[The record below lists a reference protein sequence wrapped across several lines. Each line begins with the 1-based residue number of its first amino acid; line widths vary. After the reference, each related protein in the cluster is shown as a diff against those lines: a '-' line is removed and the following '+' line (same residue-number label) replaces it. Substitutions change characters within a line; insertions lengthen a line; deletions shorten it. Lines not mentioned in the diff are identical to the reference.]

1 MAKETEAQ
9 KVETVETVEVET
21 VETTLDTTDD
31 NGQEKSYREI
41 IKSLIK
47 DGWKQKKNIKV
58 TNITDTTKEN
68 YTMLTFVVEPPVPA
82 FVLHPD
88 TDEYVEGVSKNI
100 YSSNFAISGVLKQTE
115 DLGWLSNLIVAKPK
129 LANFY
134 FNGGHIDVIYKKIA
148 EGEEFVNPFS
158 TNAEPQEFEHDT
170 YVYYITNVTLG
181 KNGEETVRENR
192 KAVAAMAMEDF
203 LG

>member
-1 MAKETEAQ
+1 MAKENEAQ
-9 KVETVETVEVET
+9 VVETVEVET
-21 VETTLDTTDD
+21 VEQTLDTNDE

-58 TNITDTTKEN
+58 TNITDTTKDN
-68 YTMLTFVVEPPVPA
+68 YTMLTFVVEPPVDA
-82 FVLHPD
+82 FVLNED
-88 TDEYVEGVSKNI
+88 GDYVEGKSKNI
-100 YSSNFAISGVLKQTE
+100 YSSNYAISGVLKQTE

-134 FNGGHIDVIYKKIA
+134 FNGGHIDVIYKKIK

-158 TNAEPQEFEHDT
+158 NNAEPQEFEHDT
-170 YVYYITNVTLG
+170 YVYYITNIGLG

>member
-1 MAKETEAQ
+1 MAKENEAQ
-9 KVETVETVEVET
+9 VVETVEVET
-21 VETTLDTTDD
+21 VEQVLDTTDE

-41 IKSLIK
+41 IKSLVK

-58 TNITDTTKEN
+58 TNITDTTKDN
-68 YTMLTFVVEPPVPA
+68 YTMLTFVVEPPVDA
-82 FVLHPD
+82 FVLNED
-88 TDEYVEGVSKNI
+88 GDYVEGKSKNI
-100 YSSNFAISGVLKQTE
+100 YSSNYAISGVLKQTE

-134 FNGGHIDVIYKKIA
+134 FNGGHIDVIFKKIK
-148 EGEEFVNPFS
+148 EGEEFANPFS
-158 TNAEPQEFEHDT
+158 NNAEPQEFEHDT
-170 YVYYITNVTLG
+170 YVYYITNISLG

>member
-1 MAKETEAQ
+1 MAKENEAQ
-9 KVETVETVEVET
+9 VVETVEVET
-21 VETTLDTTDD
+21 VEQTLDTTDD

-41 IKSLIK
+41 IKALIK

-58 TNITDTTKEN
+58 TNITDTAKDN
-68 YTMLTFVVEPPVPA
+68 YTMLTFIVEPPVDA
-82 FVLHPD
+82 FVLND
-88 TDEYVEGVSKNI
+88 SGDYVEGKSKNI
-100 YSSNFAISGVLKQTE
+100 YSSNYALSGVLKKTE

-158 TNAEPQEFEHDT
+158 TNAEPQELEHET

-192 KAVAAMAMEDF
+192 KTVAAMAMEDF

>member
-9 KVETVETVEVET
+9 VVETVEVEA
-21 VETTLDTTDD
+21 VEQALDTTDE

-58 TNITDTTKEN
+58 TNITDTAKEN

-82 FVLHPD
+82 FVLDSD
-88 TDEYVEGVSKNI
+88 TDEYVEGLSKNI

-134 FNGGHIDVIYKKIA
+134 FNGGHIDVIYKKIE

-158 TNAEPQEFEHDT
+158 SNTEPQDFEHDI
-170 YVYYITNVTLG
+170 YVYYITNISLG

>member
-1 MAKETEAQ
+1 MAKENEAQ
-9 KVETVETVEVET
+9 VVETAEVET

-41 IKSLIK
+41 IKSLVK

-58 TNITDTTKEN
+58 TNITDTAKDN
-68 YTMLTFVVEPPVPA
+68 YTMLTFVVEPPVDA
-82 FVLHPD
+82 FVLND
-88 TDEYVEGVSKNI
+88 DGDYVEGKSKNI
-100 YSSNFAISGVLKQTE
+100 YSSNYALSGVLKQTE

-134 FNGGHIDVIYKKIA
+134 FNGGHIDVIYKKIE

-158 TNAEPQEFEHDT
+158 TNAEPQELEHDT
-170 YVYYITNVTLG
+170 YVYYITNISLG

>member
-9 KVETVETVEVET
+9 VVETVEVET
-21 VETTLDTTDD
+21 VEQTLDTNDD

-41 IKSLIK
+41 IKSLVK

-58 TNITDTTKEN
+58 TNITDTAKDN
-68 YTMLTFVVEPPVPA
+68 YTMLTFVVEPPVDA
-82 FVLHPD
+82 FVLND
-88 TDEYVEGVSKNI
+88 DGDYVEGKSKNI
-100 YSSNFAISGVLKQTE
+100 YSSNYALSGVLKQTE

-134 FNGGHIDVIYKKIA
+134 FNGGHIDVIYKKIE

-158 TNAEPQEFEHDT
+158 TNAEPQELEHDT
-170 YVYYITNVTLG
+170 YVYYITNISLG

>member
-1 MAKETEAQ
+1 MAKENEAQ
-9 KVETVETVEVET
+9 VVKTVEVET
-21 VETTLDTTDD
+21 VEQTLDTTDD

-41 IKSLIK
+41 IKALIK

-58 TNITDTTKEN
+58 TNITDTAKDN
-68 YTMLTFVVEPPVPA
+68 YTMLTFVVEPPVDA
-82 FVLHPD
+82 FVLND
-88 TDEYVEGVSKNI
+88 SGDYVEDKSKNI
-100 YSSNFAISGVLKQTE
+100 YSSNYALSGVLKQTE

-158 TNAEPQEFEHDT
+158 TNAEPQELEHDT

>member
-1 MAKETEAQ
+1 MAKENEAQ
-9 KVETVETVEVET
+9 VVETVEVET
-21 VETTLDTTDD
+21 VEQTLDTTDD

-41 IKSLIK
+41 IKALIK

-58 TNITDTTKEN
+58 TNITDTTKDN
-68 YTMLTFVVEPPVPA
+68 YTMLTFVVEPPVDA
-82 FVLHPD
+82 FVLND
-88 TDEYVEGVSKNI
+88 SGDYVEGKSKNI
-100 YSSNFAISGVLKQTE
+100 YSSNYALSGVLKQTE

-158 TNAEPQEFEHDT
+158 TNAEPQELEHDT